1 MLSQEN
7 DELTKILVNNL
18 HNLMMQILDF
28 RNAEDEELVQ
38 HIVIFAQ
45 IW

>member
-7 DELTKILVNNL
+7 DDLTKILVNNL

-28 RNAEDEELVQ
+28 RNAEDKELVRR
-38 HIVIFAQ
+38 IVIFAQ